1 MTAALLESLPDR
13 PGPDTPVIAAD
24 LIVNPEAPNA
34 RYSDM
39 IWPLSPL
46 NANPSASRN
55 ALHLDAFPEPLREE
69 FTYLVWS
76 MINRALPDDF
86 LVGRVPTWRTRQ
98 SPGKLYAT
106 VQRWRALAEW
116 LVKRDITTLAQC
128 TTEDVRAFALD
139 NLRTPKSREYAG
151 SFLTS
156 ISRLWA
162 FDFYGA
168 QPLGIGEPPWHWEGI
183 DDFLPAATA
192 RGENATEPITA
203 ATMGPLLIWALRVV
217 DDFAEDIMSAWE
229 KAAEMTARAEAT
241 VTNKLGLA
249 RIKDYVD
256 ARRDRGE
263 PIPSWVQSHGPTEC
277 IPYISALTG
286 ASMGQVDRVLR
297 RGYRSEYARANLGPS
312 SLKLKIKGRIDGTP
326 WTKAIDFGDVD
337 SLMRHLGTACFIVL
351 AYLTGMR
358 PGEVLS
364 LHSGSCPEPDS
375 GPHLIY
381 GNVYKT
387 ARDEDGNYLSKG
399 TLREMPW
406 VAIAPAVSAIRVLE
420 QIVPEG
426 NLLFDAHA
434 HDFRLRRKF
443 TGSITYATM
452 SERIEAFATWAS
464 DQATRLKRPQET
476 VPADPHGAI
485 GTERFRR
492 TLAWHIARRPGG
504 LVALAIQYGHM
515 RTVVSVG
522 YASRSRDGIHDLLDI
537 ETARATVDTLATL
550 NADLSEGVG
559 ISGPAARRAINAAA
573 HAPEFIGTVIS
584 VRTAQ
589 DILDNSQLSVY
600 DNPGSYLMCVY
611 NRDKALCHRLEG
623 QQEAPSLERCQPSCA
638 NITRTDHHAEQ
649 LIALAEQLEKQALS
663 ELVPVPLAD
672 RFRRRASHL
681 RSFADEHYRNR
692 VTVQEDPS

>member
-1 MTAALLESLPDR
+1 VTVALPENLPDR
-13 PGPDTPVIAAD
+13 PRPDTPVIAAD
-24 LIVNPEAPNA
+24 LIVNPDAPNA
-34 RYSDM
+34 RYSEM
-39 IWPLSPL
+39 IWPLDPL
-46 NANPSASRN
+46 NANPSAGRH
-55 ALHLDAFPEPLREE
+55 ALHLDTLPAPLREE
-69 FTYLVWS
+69 FTYLAWS

-86 LVGRVPTWRTRQ
+86 MVGRVPTWRTRQ

-116 LVKRDITTLAQC
+116 LVKRNITTLAQC
-128 TTEDVRAFALD
+128 TSEDLRAFALD

-162 FDFYGA
+162 FDFYDA
-168 QPLGIGEPPWHWEGI
+168 HSLGIGEPPWHWEGI
-183 DDFLPAATA
+183 DDFLPAATS
-192 RGENATEPITA
+192 RGENASDPITA

-217 DDFAEDIMSAWE
+217 DDFAEDIMRAWE
-229 KAAEMTARAEAT
+229 KVMEMTGRAEAT
-241 VTNKLGLA
+241 VTTKLGLA
-249 RIKDYVD
+249 RIKEYVD

-263 PIPSWVQSHGPTEC
+263 PIPSWVQSRGRTAC

-286 ASMGQVDRVLR
+286 ASTGQVERVLR
-297 RGYRSEYARANLGPS
+297 RGYRSEYVRANLGPS
-312 SLKLKIKGRIDGTP
+312 PLKLKIKGRIDGTP
-326 WTKAIDFGDVD
+326 WTKAIDFGDAEP
-337 SLMRHLGTACFIVL
+337 LMRHLGTACFIVL

-364 LHSGSCPEPDS
+364 LRSGCCPEPKS

-387 ARDEDGNYLSKG
+387 ARDEEGNYLSAG
-399 TLREMPW
+399 MLREMPW
-406 VAIAPAVSAIRVLE
+406 VAIAPVVSAIRVLE

-426 NLLFDAHA
+426 ALLFDAHA
-434 HDFRLRRKF
+434 HDFILRRKF
-443 TGSITYATM
+443 TGSITHGTL
-452 SERIEAFATWAS
+452 SERIERFATWAS
-464 DQATRLKRPQET
+464 DQAKRLERPHEI

-515 RTVVSVG
+515 RTVVSAA
-522 YASRSRDGIHDLLDI
+522 YASRSREGIHDLLDI
-537 ETARATVDTLATL
+537 ETARATVDTLVTL

-559 ISGPAARRAINAAA
+559 ISGPAARRALNAAA
-573 HAPEFIGTVIS
+573 HAPEFIGTVLS
-584 VRTAQ
+584 ARAAK
-589 DILDNSQLSVY
+589 DILDNPQLSVY

-623 QQEAPSLERCQPSCA
+623 RQEAPSLDRCQPACA
-638 NITRTDHHAEQ
+638 NISRTDHHADQ
-649 LIALAEQLEKQALS
+649 LIALAERLEKQAGS
-663 ELVPVPLAD
+663 ELFAVPLAD
-672 RFRRRASHL
+672 RFRRRAGRL
-681 RSFADEHYRNR
+681 RALADEHYRNR
-692 VTVQEDPS
+692 VIA